1 MARLTLR
8 HRLARVHPFVWIG
21 AVAAAGALIAW
32 PLGGWDTVE
41 LQSTK
46 IPDAA
51 PGTMVE
57 ALPFSIQVDSAEIT
71 TVHPD
76 GFSEPE
82 PGWEWLIVGLTV
94 INTTNETQLSSTL
107 YNNPF
112 GSFTIDDGTLGVGST
127 LVGVNGYDVDP
138 QQYLVA
144 DGDFLPDL
152 QPGLT
157 TALSLV
163 WPVPD
168 DYYDAGDTITV
179 GVIDRDE
186 VPSSLSTGVIYTNPV
201 VIANVDIRVE
211 QGAEAPPEDDEVS
224 P

>member
-1 MARLTLR
+1 MAKLTWR
-8 HRLARVHPFVWIG
+8 HRLARVNPFVWIG
-21 AVAAAGALIAW
+21 AVAVIGGLVAW

-46 IPDAA
+46 IPDAD
-51 PGTMVE
+51 PGTMIE
-57 ALPFSIQVDSAEIT
+57 ALPFSIQVDSAEVT
-71 TVHPD
+71 EVHPD
-76 GFSEPE
+76 GFTETE
-82 PGWEWLIVGLTV
+82 PGWEWLVVGLTV

-112 GSFTIDDGTLGVGST
+112 GSFTIDDGLLGVGST
-127 LVGVNGYDVDP
+127 LVGTNGYDVDP
-138 QQYLVA
+138 GQYLVL

-152 QPGLT
+152 QPLLP

-163 WPVPD
+163 WPVPV
-168 DYYDAGDTITV
+168 DYFDAGDTITV
-179 GVIDRDE
+179 GIIDRDE
-186 VPSSLSTGVIYTNPV
+186 VDSSLSTGVIYTNPV

-211 QGAEAPPEDDEVS
+211 QGALAPPVDDEVI